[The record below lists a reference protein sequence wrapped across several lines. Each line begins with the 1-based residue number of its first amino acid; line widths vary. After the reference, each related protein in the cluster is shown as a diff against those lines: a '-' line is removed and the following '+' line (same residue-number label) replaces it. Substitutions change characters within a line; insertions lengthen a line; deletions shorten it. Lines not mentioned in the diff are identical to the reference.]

1 MRKKL
6 ILVLIALLMLALPT
20 VALADSGGTP
30 VATVADILIENAVNI
45 AAAFFV
51 ALIGVFGAWLT
62 AKLGKATQ
70 LDTVNRAQQEL
81 IKLTQIT
88 VGELKQT
95 VVEGLKAAYKDGK
108 LTKEE
113 IAQLGQ
119 LLYEKTTA
127 KLSASA
133 MNVLTAAQ
141 VDISA
146 LITGTAEQLIS
157 GMHIRAPVQS
167 GRDARA
173 LSGLLRGP
181 GTHPHQEISCGGPLA
196 G

>member
-6 ILVLIALLMLALPT
+6 ILVRIALLMLTLP
-20 VALADSGGTP
+20 VAALADTGGTAN
-30 VATVADILIENAVNI
+30 ATDILIENAVNI
-45 AAAFFV
+45 AAAFFI
-51 ALIGVFGAWLT
+51 ALIGVVGAWLT
-62 AKLGKATQ
+62 TKLGKATQ

-81 IKLTQIT
+81 IKLAQIT

-95 VVEGLKAAYKDGK
+95 VVDGMKAAHTDGK

-119 LLYEKTTA
+119 LLFEKTAA

-133 MNVLTAAQ
+133 MDVLTAAQ

-146 LITGTAEQLIS
+146 LITGAAEHLI
-157 GMHIRAPVQS
+157 GQMKE
-167 GRDARA
+167 D
-173 LSGLLRGP
+173 
-181 GTHPHQEISCGGPLA
+181 
-196 G
+196 

>member
-1 MRKKL
+1 MKKKL
-6 ILVLIALLMLALPT
+6 LMVLIALLVLALPV
-20 VALADSGGTP
+20 VALADSGGTAN
-30 VATVADILIENAVNI
+30 ATVADILIENAVNI
-45 AAAFFV
+45 AAAFFI

-81 IKLTQIT
+81 IKLAQIT

-95 VVEGLKAAYKDGK
+95 VVDGMKAASKDGK

-133 MNVLTAAQ
+133 MDMLTAAQ

-146 LITGTAEQLIS
+146 LITGTAEHLI
-157 GMHIRAPVQS
+157 GQMKA
-167 GRDARA
+167 D
-173 LSGLLRGP
+173 
-181 GTHPHQEISCGGPLA
+181 
-196 G
+196 

>member
-1 MRKKL
+1 MKKKL
-6 ILVLIALLMLALPT
+6 ILVLIALLMLTLPAF
-20 VALADSGGTP
+20 ALADTGGN
-30 VATVADILIENAVNI
+30 VDDTVASILIENAVNI
-45 AAAFFV
+45 VAAFFI

-81 IKLTQIT
+81 IKLAQIT

-95 VVEGLKAAYKDGK
+95 VVDGMKAARKDGK
-108 LTKEE
+108 LSKEE
-113 IAQLGQ
+113 VAQLGQ

-133 MNVLTAAQ
+133 MDVLTAAQ

-146 LITGTAEQLIS
+146 LITGTAEHLI
-157 GMHIRAPVQS
+157 GQMKE
-167 GRDARA
+167 D
-173 LSGLLRGP
+173 
-181 GTHPHQEISCGGPLA
+181 
-196 G
+196 

>member
-1 MRKKL
+1 MKKKL
-6 ILVLIALLMLALPT
+6 ILALITLLLLALPA
-20 VALADSGGTP
+20 VALADAGGT
-30 VATVADILIENAVNI
+30 VNATDILIENAVNI
-45 AAAFFV
+45 AASFFI

-81 IKLTQIT
+81 IKLAQIT

-95 VVEGLKAAYKDGK
+95 VVDGMKAAHSDGK
-108 LTKEE
+108 LTNDE

-119 LLYEKTTA
+119 LLFEKTTA
-127 KLSASA
+127 KLSTSA

-146 LITGTAEQLIS
+146 LITGTAEHLI
-157 GMHIRAPVQS
+157 GQMKE
-167 GRDARA
+167 D
-173 LSGLLRGP
+173 
-181 GTHPHQEISCGGPLA
+181 
-196 G
+196 

>member
-1 MRKKL
+1 MKKKL
-6 ILVLIALLMLALPT
+6 ILIALLMLALPA
-20 VALADSGGTP
+20 VALADTGGTIN
-30 VATVADILIENAVNI
+30 TSIADILIENAVNI
-45 AAAFFV
+45 AAAFFI

-62 AKLGKATQ
+62 TKLGKSTQ

-81 IKLTQIT
+81 IKLAQIT

-95 VVEGLKAAYKDGK
+95 VVDGMKAAHKDGK

-133 MNVLTAAQ
+133 MDVLTAAQ
-141 VDISA
+141 VDVSA
-146 LITGTAEQLIS
+146 LITGTAEQLI
-157 GMHIRAPVQS
+157 
-167 GRDARA
+167 
-173 LSGLLRGP
+173 
-181 GTHPHQEISCGGPLA
+181 A
-196 G
+196 GIK

>member
-1 MRKKL
+1 MKKK
-6 ILVLIALLMLALPT
+6 LVLILMALLMLTLPAF
-20 VALADSGGTP
+20 ALADTGGT
-30 VATVADILIENAVNI
+30 VNATVAEILIENAVNI
-45 AAAFFV
+45 TAAFFIS
-51 ALIGVFGAWLT
+51 LIGVFGAWLT

-81 IKLTQIT
+81 IKLAQIT

-95 VVEGLKAAYKDGK
+95 VVDGMKAAHTDGK

-119 LLYEKTTA
+119 LLYDKTTA

-133 MNVLTAAQ
+133 MDVLTASQ

-146 LITGTAEQLIS
+146 LITGTAEHLI
-157 GMHIRAPVQS
+157 GQMKE
-167 GRDARA
+167 D
-173 LSGLLRGP
+173 
-181 GTHPHQEISCGGPLA
+181 
-196 G
+196 

>member
-1 MRKKL
+1 MKKKL
-6 ILVLIALLMLALPT
+6 ILVLVALLMLILPA
-20 VALADSGGTP
+20 VALADTGGT
-30 VATVADILIENAVNI
+30 VNATDILIENAVNI
-45 AAAFFV
+45 AAAFFI

-81 IKLTQIT
+81 IKLAQIT

-95 VVEGLKAAYKDGK
+95 VVDGMKAASKDGK
-108 LTKEE
+108 LSKEE

-119 LLYEKTTA
+119 MLFEKTTA

-133 MNVLTAAQ
+133 MDVLTAAQ

-146 LITGTAEQLIS
+146 LITGTAEQLI
-157 GMHIRAPVQS
+157 GQMK
-167 GRDARA
+167 
-173 LSGLLRGP
+173 
-181 GTHPHQEISCGGPLA
+181 
-196 G
+196 

>member
-1 MRKKL
+1 MKKKL
-6 ILVLIALLMLALPT
+6 ILVLVAFLMLAIPAA
-20 VALADSGGTP
+20 ALADTGGS
-30 VATVADILIENAVNI
+30 VDATVANILIENAVNI
-45 AAAFFV
+45 VAAFFI

-81 IKLTQIT
+81 IKLAQIT

-95 VVEGLKAAYKDGK
+95 VVDGMKAAHTDGK

-119 LLYEKTTA
+119 LLYDKTTA

-133 MNVLTAAQ
+133 MDVLTASQ

-146 LITGTAEQLIS
+146 LITGTAEHLI
-157 GMHIRAPVQS
+157 GQMKE
-167 GRDARA
+167 D
-173 LSGLLRGP
+173 
-181 GTHPHQEISCGGPLA
+181 
-196 G
+196 

>member
-1 MRKKL
+1 MKKKL
-6 ILVLIALLMLALPT
+6 ILILIALLMLALPAF
-20 VALADSGGTP
+20 ALADAGGGG
-30 VATVADILIENAVNI
+30 ATVTDILIENAVNI
-45 AAAFFV
+45 ATAFFI

-81 IKLTQIT
+81 IKLAQIT

-95 VVEGLKAAYKDGK
+95 VVEGMKAAHKDGK

-119 LLYEKTTA
+119 LLFEKTTA

-133 MNVLTAAQ
+133 MDVLTAAQ
-141 VDISA
+141 VDVSA
-146 LITGTAEQLIS
+146 LITGTAEHLIA
-157 GMHIRAPVQS
+157 GMK
-167 GRDARA
+167 
-173 LSGLLRGP
+173 
-181 GTHPHQEISCGGPLA
+181 
-196 G
+196 

>member
-1 MRKKL
+1 MKKKL
-6 ILVLIALLMLALPT
+6 ILVLIALLMLALPAI
-20 VALADSGGTP
+20 ALADTGGT
-30 VATVADILIENAVNI
+30 VNSTVTDILVENAVNI
-45 AAAFFV
+45 AAAFFI

-62 AKLGKATQ
+62 AKLGKSTQ

-81 IKLTQIT
+81 IKLAQIT

-95 VVEGLKAAYKDGK
+95 VVDGMKAAHTDGK

-113 IAQLGQ
+113 IAKLSQ

-133 MNVLTAAQ
+133 MDMLTAAQ

-146 LITGTAEQLIS
+146 LITGTAEHLI
-157 GMHIRAPVQS
+157 GQTKA
-167 GRDARA
+167 D
-173 LSGLLRGP
+173 
-181 GTHPHQEISCGGPLA
+181 
-196 G
+196 

>member
-1 MRKKL
+1 MKKKL
-6 ILVLIALLMLALPT
+6 ILVLIALLMLALPA
-20 VALADSGGTP
+20 VALADTGGT
-30 VATVADILIENAVNI
+30 VNAIDILIENAVNI
-45 AAAFFV
+45 AAAFFI

-81 IKLTQIT
+81 IKLAQIT

-95 VVEGLKAAYKDGK
+95 VVDGMKAAHTDGK

-119 LLYEKTTA
+119 LLFEKTAA

-133 MNVLTAAQ
+133 MDVLTAAQ

-146 LITGTAEQLIS
+146 LITGTAEHLI
-157 GMHIRAPVQS
+157 GQMKE
-167 GRDARA
+167 D
-173 LSGLLRGP
+173 
-181 GTHPHQEISCGGPLA
+181 
-196 G
+196 

>member
-1 MRKKL
+1 MKKKL
-6 ILVLIALLMLALPT
+6 ILVLVALLMLILPA
-20 VALADSGGTP
+20 VALADTGGT
-30 VATVADILIENAVNI
+30 VNATDILIENAVNI
-45 AAAFFV
+45 AAAFFI

-81 IKLTQIT
+81 IKLAQIT

-95 VVEGLKAAYKDGK
+95 VVDGMKAANKDGK
-108 LTKEE
+108 LTKDE
-113 IAQLGQ
+113 IAQLGN

-133 MNVLTAAQ
+133 MDVLTAAQ

-146 LITGTAEQLIS
+146 LITGTAEQLI
-157 GMHIRAPVQS
+157 GNMK
-167 GRDARA
+167 
-173 LSGLLRGP
+173 
-181 GTHPHQEISCGGPLA
+181 
-196 G
+196 

>member
-1 MRKKL
+1 MKKKL
-6 ILVLIALLMLALPT
+6 ILVLIALLMLALPA
-20 VALADSGGTP
+20 VALADTGGT
-30 VATVADILIENAVNI
+30 VNATDILIENAVNI
-45 AAAFFV
+45 ATAFFI

-62 AKLGKATQ
+62 AKLGKSTQ

-81 IKLTQIT
+81 IKLAQIT

-95 VVEGLKAAYKDGK
+95 VVDGMKASSKDGK
-108 LTKEE
+108 LAKDE

-133 MNVLTAAQ
+133 MDVLTAAQ

-146 LITGTAEQLIS
+146 LITGTAEHLI
-157 GMHIRAPVQS
+157 GQMKA
-167 GRDARA
+167 D
-173 LSGLLRGP
+173 
-181 GTHPHQEISCGGPLA
+181 
-196 G
+196 

>member
-1 MRKKL
+1 MKKKL
-6 ILVLIALLMLALPT
+6 ILVLVAFLMLAIPAA
-20 VALADSGGTP
+20 ALADTGGS
-30 VATVADILIENAVNI
+30 VDATVANILIENVVNI
-45 AAAFFV
+45 TAAFFI

-81 IKLTQIT
+81 IKLAQIT

-95 VVEGLKAAYKDGK
+95 VVDGMKAAHTDGK

-119 LLYEKTTA
+119 LLFEKTTA

-133 MNVLTAAQ
+133 LNVLAAAQ

-146 LITGTAEQLIS
+146 LITGTAEHLI
-157 GMHIRAPVQS
+157 GQMK
-167 GRDARA
+167 
-173 LSGLLRGP
+173 
-181 GTHPHQEISCGGPLA
+181 
-196 G
+196 

>member
-1 MRKKL
+1 MKKKL
-6 ILVLIALLMLALPT
+6 ILVLLALLMLALP
-20 VALADSGGTP
+20 VAALADTGGT
-30 VATVADILIENAVNI
+30 AGISVADILIENAVNI
-45 AAAFFV
+45 TAAFFI
-51 ALIGVFGAWLT
+51 ALIGVLGAWLT
-62 AKLGKATQ
+62 AKLGKSTE

-81 IKLTQIT
+81 IKLAQIT

-95 VVEGLKAAYKDGK
+95 VVDGMKAAHKDGK

-133 MNVLTAAQ
+133 MDVLTAAQ

-146 LITGTAEQLIS
+146 LITGTAEHLI
-157 GMHIRAPVQS
+157 GQMK
-167 GRDARA
+167 
-173 LSGLLRGP
+173 
-181 GTHPHQEISCGGPLA
+181 
-196 G
+196 